1 MFVFIHVLII
11 ALLLITDIIIFCGNS
26 LILIAVL
33 TTRHLQTVTNFYVVS
48 LALADLL
55 VSGTVL
61 PLTIAKELHGKWVL
75 GKHVCQFWVSMD
87 ILLCTASILNLC
99 CISIDRYMAITKPLV
114 YATKRSYKL
123 AGCMILIAWILS
135 VIISVPPVIGWSDHN
150 FTNTTCEISIH
161 LGFRIYSSLGSF
173 FIPLILMI
181 FVYLRI
187 FAIANYRKILLNS
200 HQSSRNIKSNKNSSN
215 SLSYKSLDF
224 QTSNPSSQQRR
235 QALDLESNP
244 KHAQALKLNSY
255 LCQRPI
261 HRSCAL
267 QNLIYKS
274 GNLQNFTNLSTGCAV
289 LSSGLSQSQK
299 GKETAA
305 FLREHKTAKVIA
317 MVIGC
322 FVVCWL
328 PFFTIYVL
336 ESLCSQ
342 RILCPYPI
350 GSLLVKSVTWL
361 GYINSALNPF
371 LYAFYNKEYARTFK
385 KILSCKKCLK

>member
-1 MFVFIHVLII
+1 MIVISHIVVLT
-11 ALLLITDIIIFCGNS
+11 LLSITDFVIFSGNS

-33 TTRHLQTVTNFYVVS
+33 STRHLQTVTNFYVVS
-48 LALADLL
+48 LAIADLL

-61 PLTIAKELHGKWVL
+61 PLAIANEFYGQWDL
-75 GKHVCQFWVSMD
+75 GESLCKFWVSMD

-123 AGCMILIAWILS
+123 ASVMIFVAWLLS
-135 VIISVPPVIGWSDHN
+135 IIISVPPVIGWTDHDFKN
-150 FTNTTCEISIH
+150 SSCSISAN

-173 FIPLILMI
+173 FIPLVLMI
-181 FVYLRI
+181 FIYVRI
-187 FAIANYRKILLNS
+187 FYIANHRKILLTS
-200 HQSSRNIKSNKNSSN
+200 YSYKSSQENKNSMN
-215 SLSYKSLDF
+215 SVNKSVDLPMTDPIF
-224 QTSNPSSQQRR
+224 KRR
-235 QALDLESNP
+235 RLAIDLESDP
-244 KHAQALKLNSY
+244 KHPHTAH
-255 LCQRPI
+255 LCQKPI

-267 QNLIYKS
+267 QNLIYKF

-289 LSSGLSQSQK
+289 RHSELNNNQR

-322 FVVCWL
+322 FIICWL

-336 ESLCSQ
+336 ESVCSQ
-342 RILCPYPI
+342 LVRCYFPI
-350 GSLLVKSVTWL
+350 EPVLIKSVTWL
-361 GYINSALNPF
+361 GYLNSALNPF
-371 LYAFYNKEYARTFK
+371 LYAFYNREYSRSFK
-385 KILSCKKCLK
+385 KILMCKKCYP